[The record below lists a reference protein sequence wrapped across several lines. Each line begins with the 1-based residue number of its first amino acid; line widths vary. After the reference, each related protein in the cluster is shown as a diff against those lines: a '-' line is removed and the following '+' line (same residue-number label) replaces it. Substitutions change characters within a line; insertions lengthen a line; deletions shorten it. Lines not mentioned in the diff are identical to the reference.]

1 MLAPA
6 TERAYAADRRVFE
19 AWRAATNDAAPVT
32 LDTLIRWGEYRAE
45 HGAKW
50 ATIRRGIV
58 SVAQS
63 YQIASVKTPALRRIR
78 RSVQNR
84 QRRQA
89 RPLRAVELA
98 KLARR
103 CEDTFHGARM
113 RALLLVMWT
122 GALRVSEATAMRW
135 RDLEWCEHGIALTVP
150 RSKTDQYGDGA
161 IVAIP
166 AHAIAQLDPV
176 RALAAWRAYCPPDAD
191 RVWVTQQGAPVRR
204 FQEYLT
210 AYLRA
215 RLGPGYS
222 SHSLRAGWITE
233 AAAAGITESAM
244 MMQTRHRS
252 AGVLVGYIREARL
265 WDDNPA
271 AQVARRL
278 G

>member
-1 MLAPA
+1 MLAPSTA
-6 TERAYAADRRVFE
+6 RAYAADRRMFE
-19 AWRAATNDAAPVT
+19 AWRKLAGECDPVT
-32 LDTLIRWGEYRAE
+32 LDSLIRWGEHRAE

-50 ATIRRGIV
+50 ATIRRGLV
-58 SVAQS
+58 SVAAAFEVTGLRAPQ
-63 YQIASVKTPALRRIR
+63 VRRIR
-78 RSVQNR
+78 RSVASR
-84 QRRQA
+84 QKRQA
-89 RPLRAVELA
+89 RPIRAAELA

-103 CEDTFHGARM
+103 CPDTFHGARM

-122 GALRVSEATAMRW
+122 GALRVSEAAAMRW
-135 RDLEWCEHGIALTVP
+135 RDLEWCEQGIALTIP

-166 AHAIAQLDPV
+166 AHAVAQLDPV
-176 RALAAWRAYCPPDAD
+176 RALQAWRAYCPEEAD
-191 RVWVTQQGAPVRR
+191 HVWVTQQGAPLRKLQTYV
-204 FQEYLT
+204 T
-210 AYLRA
+210 AYVRE
-215 RLGPGYS
+215 RLGAGYS
-222 SHSLRAGWITE
+222 SHSMRAGWITE